1 MEYNTSREQLV
12 IPEYGRNI
20 QEMVQFAKA
29 LPTIEERTKA
39 AKTIITAMAVLN
51 PQLKD
56 MTDYKHTLWDHMFMI
71 ADFEFDCESPYP
83 MPDRSIA
90 DKKPVILPYPQKNI
104 KLRHYGSII
113 ESMIAEAKKLEEG
126 EEKEKVKESIANFMK
141 MSYLTWNRDTVSDEL
156 IIKQLTDM
164 SGGELSISEEVK
176 LATRFVDLQDT
187 SPKRNLKNNNN
198 RQQPGK
204 KRNNGFSRGK

>member
-156 IIKQLTDM
+156 IIKQLADM
-164 SGGELSISEEVK
+164 SDGELSISEEVK
-176 LATRFVDLQDT
+176 LAARFVDLQDT
-187 SPKRNLKNNNN
+187 SSKRNLKNNNN
-198 RQQPGK
+198 RQQQGK